1 MGGQVSVVTGGSGFI
16 GSHVVRQLV
25 ARGDTVQIFD
35 LNPPGAGL
43 PVEAEFHQ
51 GSILDPIAL
60 AQVLKGA
67 NRLFHLAANP
77 NLWARDKSELSKV
90 NYEGTKTVLDA
101 AAKADLERIVV
112 TSTETIL
119 KSYRDGSSAPISE
132 TSPLPELKDLAGHY
146 SRSKMRADMA
156 ARDAMA
162 SGLPVTIVNPTV
174 PVGEGDVS
182 FTPPTKMI
190 LGFVDGSTPAYLDCV
205 LNLIAVQDVAAGHI
219 LAAEKGRVGE
229 RYILS
234 GENVRLGRMLEILE
248 QITGRPM
255 PKRKVPYW
263 LSYAVGVVSEFLAD
277 NITGKPPIAPLEGV
291 RVAGTAMSFDN
302 SKARSELGLELTPL
316 ADALR
321 QSVEWLRAEGHIK
334 AA

>member
-1 MGGQVSVVTGGSGFI
+1 MGGRVSAVTGGSGFI

-25 ARGDTVQIFD
+25 AQGDVVRVLD
-35 LNPPGAGL
+35 LNPPGAGML
-43 PVEAEFHQ
+43 SQVEYRP
-51 GSILDPIAL
+51 GSILDGSAVKD
-60 AQVLKGA
+60 VLEGA
-67 NRLFHLAANP
+67 DRLFHLAANP
-77 NLWARDKSELSKV
+77 NLWARDKAQLSEVNFGGTHNVLSV
-90 NYEGTKTVLDA
+90 A
-101 AAKADLERIVV
+101 AGCDLERIVV

-119 KSYRDGSSAPISE
+119 KSYKDHSTEPISE
-132 TSPLPELKDLAGHY
+132 TSPLPDLDALPGHY

-156 ARDAMA
+156 AREAIDK
-162 SGLPVTIVNPTV
+162 GLPITIVNPTV

-234 GENVRLGRMLEILE
+234 GENVRLGRVLELLE

-263 LSYAVGVVSEFLAD
+263 LSYAVGVVSEFMAD
-277 NITGKPPIAPLEGV
+277 NVTGKPPIAPLEGV
-291 RVAGTAMSFDN
+291 RVAGTPMSFDN
-302 SKARSELGLELTPL
+302 SKARTELGLELTPL

-321 QSVEWLRAEGHIK
+321 QSVNWLKAEGHLK
-334 AA
+334 T

>member
-1 MGGQVSVVTGGSGFI
+1 MGNRVSVVTGGSGFI

-25 ARGDTVQIFD
+25 AQGDQVRVLD
-35 LNPPGAGL
+35 LNPPAADL
-43 PVEAEFHQ
+43 ADRVEFRNV
-51 GSILDPIAL
+51 SILDRDAVGQAL
-60 AQVLKGA
+60 AGA
-67 NRLFHLAANP
+67 DRLFHLAANP
-77 NLWARDKSELSKV
+77 NLWARDKSQLAEV
-90 NYEGTKTVLDA
+90 NFHGTQTVLA
-101 AAKADLERIVV
+101 AAATSALERIVV

-119 KSYRDGSSAPISE
+119 KSYKDRSSEPISE
-132 TSPLPELKDLAGHY
+132 KSRLPELEALPGYY
-146 SRSKMRADMA
+146 SRSKMRADIA
-156 ARDAMA
+156 ARQAMDE
-162 SGLPVTIVNPTV
+162 GLPVTIVNPTV

-234 GENVRLGRMLEILE
+234 GENVRLGRVLEILE
-248 QITGRPM
+248 EITGKPM

-263 LSYAVGVVSEFLAD
+263 LSYAVGVVSEFMAD
-277 NITGKPPIAPLEGV
+277 YITRTPPIAPLEGV

-302 SKARSELGLELTPL
+302 TKARAELGLKLTPL

-321 QSVEWLRAEGHIK
+321 QSVDWLRAEGHF
-334 AA
+334 AP

>member
-1 MGGQVSVVTGGSGFI
+1 MGDQVSVVTGGSGFI

-25 ARGDTVQIFD
+25 AQGDEVRVLD
-35 LNPPGAGL
+35 LNAPAPDLAAQ
-43 PVEAEFHQ
+43 VAFCE
-51 GSILDPIAL
+51 GSILDA
-60 AQVLKGA
+60 AAVGAALKGA
-67 NRLFHLAANP
+67 TRLFHLAANP
-77 NLWARDKSELSKV
+77 NLWARDKSQLEHV
-90 NYEGTKTVLDA
+90 NFHGTQTVLDA
-101 AAKADLERIVV
+101 AAKSDLRRIVV

-119 KSYRDGSSAPISE
+119 KSYKDASSEPISE
-132 TSPLPELKDLAGHY
+132 TSPLPALDALPGYY

-156 ARDAMA
+156 AREAIGQ
-162 SGLPVTIVNPTV
+162 GLPITIVNPTV

-234 GENVRLGRMLEILE
+234 GENVRLGRVLEILE
-248 QITGRPM
+248 QITGTPM

-263 LSYAVGVVSEFLAD
+263 LSYTVGVVSEFLAD
-277 NITGKPPIAPLEGV
+277 HVTGAPPIAPLEGV
-291 RVAGTAMSFDN
+291 RVAGTPMSFDN
-302 SKARSELGLELTPL
+302 SKARSELGLKLTPL
-316 ADALR
+316 EEALR
-321 QSVEWLRAEGHIK
+321 QSVNWLKQEGHLK
-334 AA
+334 P